1 MYSYPCTT
9 SSPRTFPTFTQ
20 PIAHV
25 TVCQKIEFP
34 SFAFEPFVLADEL
47 LLKIHVAAFN
57 LPAPK

>member
-1 MYSYPCTT
+1 MYVCTT

-20 PIAHV
+20 PIGHV
-25 TVCQKIEFP
+25 TVSLMKIEFP